1 MTAFR
6 HPLVIGTFQSD
17 ADAMNAINNLREAG
31 FEKEQLGFAHQ
42 TGGANITNLYE
53 DLGTLGVPGDRA
65 SFFNDEYK
73 SGHPVV
79 SVRADGR
86 EQDAASILDR
96 NNAIGFNHER
106 GNFFDRSFNASA
118 GAQPSGT
125 AATGAQ
131 AQNYGTGYD
140 QNQGM
145 NQPAQPGGQPNYGQG
160 MNQPGQPGTQRTY
173 DQGQG
178 MNQPGQPGMQPGYG
192 QGMNQPGQPG
202 MQPGYGQGQ
211 GQGMNQ
217 PGQPVG
223 QTTYDQVH
231 GMDQSGQPG
240 MQPGQNQST
249 YSQPDVNQSAGMAQ
263 DQSVYN
269 RDMDVP
275 AGPAGDQTT
284 YKRNAAN
291 TDVNPDV
298 LNQQRTSDPSRRS
311 EPFSEERD
319 PRRQNPDQSGNYRD
333 DV

>member
-1 MTAFR
+1 MKLYVPGKNKKYFLTNMFFRRKNARSERRSIVMTAFR

-217 PGQPVG
+217 PGQP
-223 QTTYDQVH
+223 
-231 GMDQSGQPG
+231 GMPGSGDESAR
-240 MQPGQNQST
+240 ST
-249 YSQPDVNQSAGMAQ
+249 
-263 DQSVYN
+263 
-269 RDMDVP
+269 
-275 AGPAGDQTT
+275 
-284 YKRNAAN
+284 RNA
-291 TDVNPDV
+291 TR
-298 LNQQRTSDPSRRS
+298 LW
-311 EPFSEERD
+311 
-319 PRRQNPDQSGNYRD
+319 SGPGSGDESAWTTCGADY
-333 DV
+333 V